1 MSHISIIY
9 SSVNVLFHV
18 ENSLLEVESILKLG
32 SGKKHLVR
40 IFGCDQPYFIKWN
53 ISNRQIG
60 LEWTL
65 WNNPKNC
72 FNSTKNPVQT
82 VQSPRDGPGSADGTR
97 AKFGEIKVLTF
108 LTVITANYLFLSQI
122 QVGYEIIILECRML
136 VMKILSIWLNMPV
149 MIGQG

>member
-18 ENSLLEVESILKLG
+18 ENSLLEVESILKLS
-32 SGKKHLVR
+32 SGKKHLIR

-72 FNSTKNPVQT
+72 FNSTKNFIQT
-82 VQSPRDGPGSADGTR
+82 VSSPMKWPGFSGRDE
-97 AKFGEIKVLTF
+97 GEIRRNQSSNISYCHYRQLPLF
-108 LTVITANYLFLSQI
+108 ISNSSGIWNYYF
-122 QVGYEIIILECRML
+122 RMSNL